1 MLTTILSSVAG
12 VATTWMK
19 RKGEKDQAKHEVK
32 VAKING
38 AIDADVASSK
48 AMSDSLKDE
57 WFTLLLS
64 IPCLIVFYAAIAGNL
79 EMIEQIKLA
88 FEVMGQLPDWYTWA
102 FTGAIAASFG
112 IRTFDKF
119 GPK

>member
-1 MLTTILSSVAG
+1 MIKAIVSSVAG
-12 VATTWMK
+12 LATTWMK

-32 VAKING
+32 LSKING
-38 AIDADVASSK
+38 AIDADVAATK
-48 AMSDSLKDE
+48 AMSDSMKDE
-57 WFTLLLS
+57 WFTILLS
-64 IPCLIVFYAAIAGNL
+64 IPCLIIFYAAIAGDI

-88 FEVMGQLPDWYTWA
+88 FVVMGDLPDWYQWA
-102 FTGAIAASFG
+102 FSGAIAASFG

>member
-1 MLTTILSSVAG
+1 MMSTLIASIAG
-12 VATTWMK
+12 LASTWMQ

-32 VAKING
+32 IAKING
-38 AIDADVASSK
+38 AIDADVEGSK
-48 AMSDSLKDE
+48 GMSGSLKDE

-64 IPCLIVFYAAIAGNL
+64 APCLIVFYAAIAGDVQ
-79 EMIEQIKLA
+79 MIDQIKLA
-88 FEVMGQLPDWYTWA
+88 FVIMGDLPDFYQWA

-119 GPK
+119 GSK

>member
-1 MLTTILSSVAG
+1 MLTAILSSVAG
-12 VATTWMK
+12 LATTWMK
-19 RKGEKDQAKHEVK
+19 RKGEENQAKHEVK

-38 AIDADVASSK
+38 AIDADVESTK
-48 AMSDSLKDE
+48 GMQGSLKDE

-64 IPCLIVFYAAIAGNL
+64 IPCLIIFYAAIAGDTD
-79 EMIEQIKLA
+79 MIDRINFA
-88 FEVMGQLPDWYTWA
+88 FVSLGNLPDFYQWA
-102 FTGAIAASFG
+102 FSGAIAASFG